1 MVDADDS
8 DRNAYA
14 ALSRDP
20 NYKFV
25 PAEQLIKSLG
35 VVGVT
40 PVKPATVSDIKYR
53 QYTGKLPNT
62 TSVTLFCNHH
72 SMNVASFDELKP
84 VRIDETTYHECELRL
99 PFDQQVKPQNL
110 EHFCIL
116 SAAENA
122 PFIVHPT
129 TMKSMVYLFSGDG
142 NPVTEDSIDHDNDE
156 VDSAKYAV
164 ELLQSQLSESRHGDV
179 DKMLASFF
187 TDAITRGRQKYLN
200 HVLPVAK
207 KFWDSAGIDPK
218 LKNTTACLL
227 ELLRCDVAYPLTCFD
242 RATPSY
248 PSSTIHVPL
257 YRVASFNPYKRD
269 KFITGTG
276 DDAMQGWS
284 HRHKDNVVL
293 NLSVRIDVVHD
304 GQSFSIL
311 LALDNEKLKEPHVSP
326 THGGNVHYFIGDVMK
341 MMYDPYFYTYLKN
354 LFQSTQDVISDWLRF
369 TDGIPDGIPVNLLVW
384 ILDLN
389 CKVTQH
395 IVERVKRSQ
404 QTQKG
409 FILTNTHSL
418 PHVDH
423 NGIRR
428 LFYRSTDK
436 TIWVL
441 KVLPAQ
447 PRLNNVMLTDPASS
461 SPTVLHV
468 HPTYMDLPTTDTE
481 QAQFLQVMEGFSFDS
496 MRFSMP
502 SSTTQTL
509 SLTDVVKDEDPKFK
523 LDVDDLPSELG
534 LLPSA
539 VNTGG
544 SGALGN
550 PGASPVNVNTLLQE
564 IPKNTWRSSFF
575 SKVIPFLSAGL
586 SMASSL
592 FSHGGRRVLH
602 HHSLNKSKKRRGRR
616 TVRTY
621 YRPGLSYRK
630 ISRRARGRSRSR
642 RGRSRRNPKN

>member
-1 MVDADDS
+1 
-8 DRNAYA
+8 
-14 ALSRDP
+14 
-20 NYKFV
+20 
-25 PAEQLIKSLG
+25 
-35 VVGVT
+35 
-40 PVKPATVSDIKYR
+40 
-53 QYTGKLPNT
+53 
-62 TSVTLFCNHH
+62 
-72 SMNVASFDELKP
+72 MNVASFDELTEVNIENTK
-84 VRIDETTYHECELRL
+84 YHQCDLRF
-99 PFDQQVKPQNL
+99 PFDEQDKPPNL
-110 EHFCIL
+110 EHFGIL

-142 NPVTEDSIDHDNDE
+142 NPVTEDSRDYDNDE
-156 VDSAKYAV
+156 VESAKYAV
-164 ELLQSQLSESRHGDV
+164 KLLQSQLSESRHGDV
-179 DKMLASFF
+179 DRMLASFF
-187 TDAITRGRQKYLN
+187 TDAITRGRKKYLDR
-200 HVLPVAK
+200 VLPVAK
-207 KFWDSAGIDPK
+207 KFWDSAGRDPK

-227 ELLRCDVAYPLTCFD
+227 ELFRCDVAYPLTCFD
-242 RATPSY
+242 RATPSS
-248 PSSTIHVPL
+248 PSTIHVPL

-311 LALDNEKLKEPHVSP
+311 LALDNETLKGQLDSR

-341 MMYDPYFYTYLKN
+341 MMYEPIFYAHLRTL
-354 LFQSTQDVISDWLRF
+354 LFTTQDLKFWVDTF
-369 TDGIPDGIPVNLLVW
+369 PNDTDIPNNLVVRV
-384 ILDLN
+384 LDFN
-389 CKVTQH
+389 CKVVNH
-395 IVERVKRSQ
+395 IVKRSIASDQ
-404 QTQKG
+404 PRPQDG
-409 FILTNTHSL
+409 FILTNQTSL

-447 PRLNNVMLTDPASS
+447 PRLNNVMVTDPDNS

-468 HPTYMDLPTTDTE
+468 HPTYMDLTTTDTE
-481 QAQFLQVMEGFSFDS
+481 QAEFLQVMKGFSFDS
-496 MRFSMP
+496 MRFSMLDP
-502 SSTTQTL
+502 NTQTL
-509 SLTDVVKDEDPKFK
+509 TYVVEGETDPNFK
-523 LDVDDLPSELG
+523 LNVDDLPSKTG

-539 VNTGG
+539 VDTGGSGG

-564 IPKNTWRSSFF
+564 TPTKNTWQSSFF

-592 FSHGGRRVLH
+592 FSRGGRRVLH

-616 TVRTY
+616 TVRMY

-630 ISRRARGRSRSR
+630 ISRRARGRSRR
-642 RGRSRRNPKN
+642 GRGRSRRNPKN